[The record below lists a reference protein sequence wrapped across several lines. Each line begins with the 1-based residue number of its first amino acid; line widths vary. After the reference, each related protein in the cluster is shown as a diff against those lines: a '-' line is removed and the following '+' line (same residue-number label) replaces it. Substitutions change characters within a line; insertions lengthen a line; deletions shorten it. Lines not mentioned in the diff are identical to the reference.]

1 MNTPHTVNP
10 PPDGF
15 WRIGRSP
22 DAHRWSRPD
31 PVQTDEPGA
40 GNRFDSFHGNFGV
53 LYFATSVEA
62 CFAEVLARFRPNPRL
77 ADLVRATWREDNRME
92 PGSVAADWRNSRIL
106 VRSELDGGLPFLDV
120 SHGDTLAT
128 IAEDLGI
135 RGWLN
140 AFRVDVVDLEALIGR
155 DRRVTRAISQWASER
170 MTDEGPSYSG
180 IRYTSRLGH
189 QYECWAVFE
198 GSQLIELERPAVER
212 SDEALEIVADRY
224 NLTIH

>member
-1 MNTPHTVNP
+1 MTTPQRVDP
-10 PPDGF
+10 PQAGF

-31 PVQTDEPGA
+31 PVDTDQPGA

-77 ADLVRATWREDNRME
+77 ADLVRSTWQRENRMK
-92 PGSVAADWRNSRIL
+92 PGSLPADWRNSRIL
-106 VRSELDGGLPFLDV
+106 VRSQLDGGLPFLDV
-120 SHGDTLAT
+120 AHSDTLAA
-128 IAEDLGI
+128 IGDDVRI
-135 RGWLN
+135 RSWLE

-155 DRRVTRAISQWASER
+155 DRRVTRAISQWAAEQLVDDSP
-170 MTDEGPSYSG
+170 TYGG

-198 GSQLIELERPAVER
+198 GSELVELERRSVEQDD
-212 SDEALEIVADRY
+212 SDLSIVAARY